1 MLFALRAG
9 AESVPAAAP
18 VAPPAVAPS
27 VVQTELRQLVGKIKA
42 KLQSGA
48 RNEEALT
55 EELKGFD
62 AIIAAHKGE
71 QAEDLA
77 QVLFMKAMLYIEVLK
92 DLDKGE
98 NLLKQLKQD
107 YPKTQL
113 AQKVD
118 GLLPVIAQQRETQKI
133 QAAFAPGAQFPD
145 FDEKDIEG
153 KPLSIAKFKGK
164 IVLVD
169 FWATWCGPCVAELP
183 NVLEA
188 YKKYH
193 DKGFEIIG
201 ISLDK
206 EEAKFK
212 AFIAEKGM
220 TWSHYFD
227 GLGWSSKLGKKYG
240 IESIPAT
247 FLLDRDG
254 KVIAKG
260 LRGPALLAEL
270 EKQLGK

>member
-1 MLFALRAG
+1 
-9 AESVPAAAP
+9 
-18 VAPPAVAPS
+18 
-27 VVQTELRQLVGKIKA
+27 
-42 KLQSGA
+42 
-48 RNEEALT
+48 
-55 EELKGFD
+55 
-62 AIIAAHKGE
+62 
-71 QAEDLA
+71 
-77 QVLFMKAMLYIEVLK
+77 
-92 DLDKGE
+92 
-98 NLLKQLKQD
+98 
-107 YPKTQL
+107 
-113 AQKVD
+113 
-118 GLLPVIAQQRETQKI
+118 LPMIAQQRETQKI
-133 QAAFAPGAQFPD
+133 QALFAPGAQLPD

-201 ISLDK
+201 VSLDK
-206 EEAKFK
+206 EEAVFK

-227 GLGWSSKLGKKYG
+227 GLGWNSKLGKKYG
-240 IESIPAT
+240 IESIPTT
-247 FLLDRDG
+247 FLLDREG